1 MTDERSKGIFN
12 SQDDY
17 QEFLSSKIVT
27 ISQQK
32 SNQACD
38 KSLYIMMT
46 PLKCEAIIEV
56 ITVLVIA

>member
-17 QEFLSSKIVT
+17 QEFLSSQIVT

-32 SNQACD
+32 PNQACD

-46 PLKCEAIIEV
+46 PLKCEVIIEV
-56 ITVLVIA
+56 IIVLVIA